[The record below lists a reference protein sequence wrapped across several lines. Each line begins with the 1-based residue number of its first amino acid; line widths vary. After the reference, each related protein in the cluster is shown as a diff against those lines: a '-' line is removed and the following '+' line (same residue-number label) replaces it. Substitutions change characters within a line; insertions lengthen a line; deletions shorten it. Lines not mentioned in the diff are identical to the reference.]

1 MGITFPGKKSV
12 RCKRNTFTPLCQ
24 CLNNT
29 VTSVSDVRLF
39 SHWIVGIRAE
49 VGVYTHAYVR
59 DARSY
64 RIGAPASGARLS
76 SNIVNSTSLNMIVSV
91 TTFGAVSYVF
101 FVTRFFRHDSMK
113 INKFVV
119 SLSSNDKSSLKWC
132 AVSAVIGVYCWIL
145 PKF

>member
-1 MGITFPGKKSV
+1 MGITFPEKK

-39 SHWIVGIRAE
+39 SHCIVGIRAE

-64 RIGAPASGARLS
+64 RIGAPASDARLS
-76 SNIVNSTSLNMIVSV
+76 SNIVNSTSLHILFQLRHSAR
-91 TTFGAVSYVF
+91 TVSYVF

-113 INKFVV
+113 INKFTV
-119 SLSSNDKSSLKWC
+119 SQTLSST
-132 AVSAVIGVYCWIL
+132 
-145 PKF
+145 